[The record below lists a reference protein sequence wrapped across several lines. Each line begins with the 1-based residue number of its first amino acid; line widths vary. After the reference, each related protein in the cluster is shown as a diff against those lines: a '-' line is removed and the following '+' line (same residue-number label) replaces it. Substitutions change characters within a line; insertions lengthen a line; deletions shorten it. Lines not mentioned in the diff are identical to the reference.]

1 MIEIRRGRGLH
12 VLKHYDRDVFLRK
25 IAYEQGQIFLL
36 QDTSILLGLRNVF
49 RVILSR
55 PYRDNFRT
63 TIHERTFLKLNS

>member
-25 IAYEQGQIFLL
+25 IVYEQGQIFLL

-63 TIHERTFLKLNS
+63 TIHERTFFKLNS